1 MRSIFRSSGLKRNW
15 LVVCWCWTAFCM
27 PHSVYSYL
35 MSLCHAILDFIE
47 ETQETRLGRG
57 GGYWWEYVSFGQSS
71 SWHGAWNAS
80 SPWRHHRPPLA
91 SICILCVNLIA
102 WAIPHFSWPVPHF
115 SSLPDG
121 AIIIEADGDECNKK
135 TMKSMSWPL
144 MDDDGLPSSY
154 VSKVLTCLS
163 KWRVKMDRLKE
174 ALESTEIT
182 DSLKK

>member
-1 MRSIFRSSGLKRNW
+1 MEEEEDIDENTYHSAKAAHDM
-15 LVVCWCWTAFCM
+15 VPEM
-27 PHSVYSYL
+27 PLLPEDNTGH
-35 MSLCHAILDFIE
+35 H
-47 ETQETRLGRG
+47 
-57 GGYWWEYVSFGQSS
+57 
-71 SWHGAWNAS
+71 WHQFVF
-80 SPWRHHRPPLA
+80 
-91 SICILCVNLIA
+91 LCVNLIA

-163 KWRVKMDRLKE
+163 KWRVKMDGLKE